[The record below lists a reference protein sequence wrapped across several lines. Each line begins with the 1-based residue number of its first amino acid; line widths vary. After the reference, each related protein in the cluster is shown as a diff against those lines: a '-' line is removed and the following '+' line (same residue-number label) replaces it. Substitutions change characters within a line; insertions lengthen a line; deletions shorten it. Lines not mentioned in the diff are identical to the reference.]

1 MSATTTQAKALPS
14 ADGSIGVPAG
24 YKRMDLGVIP
34 EDWDVHTLGSLTALI
49 TNGFVGKAT
58 SAYTDSDDGVLY
70 IQGYNVEENGFNLNG
85 IKRVLKSF
93 HAQHQK
99 SCLQTGDLLTIQT
112 GDIGVTAVVPPSLA
126 GTNCHALVISRLDK
140 KVSDPNF
147 YCQYFNSEH
156 GRVAFKEIETGST
169 MKHLN
174 VGDMVRLVVPSPTLP
189 EQRAIAG
196 ALSDADSLIAALDKL
211 IAKKRHIKQAATQ
224 QLLTGRTRLPG
235 FSGEWEVKRLGEFAS
250 IRNSKVLPS
259 NVDLDTPCVELEH
272 IGQGDG
278 RLLKCATARYST
290 SSKYRFFSSDVL
302 FGRLRS
308 YLRKFWLA
316 DRDGICTTEIW
327 PLIAEKNRQSAV
339 SCMRS
344 FRLIDSSKRRASP
357 TGRTCRAQTG
367 V

>member
-1 MSATTTQAKALPS
+1 ML
-14 ADGSIGVPAG
+14 
-24 YKRMDLGVIP
+24 
-34 EDWDVHTLGSLTALI
+34 
-49 TNGFVGKAT
+49 
-58 SAYTDSDDGVLY
+58 
-70 IQGYNVEENGFNLNG
+70 
-85 IKRVLKSF
+85 
-93 HAQHQK
+93 AQRA
-99 SCLQTGDLLTIQT
+99 IQT

-327 PLIAEKNRQSAV
+327 PLIAEKKQAV
-339 SCMRS
+339 SGFLHAIVQTDRFIEAAGISYGTHMP
-344 FRLIDSSKRRASP
+344 RADWSVMQNFEVHLP
-357 TGRTCRAQTG
+357 RVDEQKAITSVLSDMDAEIAALERHRDKTKQIKQGMMQQLLTGRIRLVSPPETEAKA
-367 V
+367 